1 MRIQPKYPIVRMTK
15 SNLNQINKAD
25 IPKLFLQEVELANG
39 YDSPTDL
46 LLEIR
51 ERQTLTSD
59 ELFDI
64 QGIIDSEIFDITMNQ
79 KWPLA

>member
-1 MRIQPKYPIVRMTK
+1 MTK

-25 IPKLFLQEVELANG
+25 IPKLFLQEIELANG

-51 ERQTLTSD
+51 KINE
-59 ELFDI
+59 ELYKICKYVLSKKGKKND
-64 QGIIDSEIFDITMNQ
+64 
-79 KWPLA
+79 

>member
-25 IPKLFLQEVELANG
+25 IPKLFLQEIELANG

-51 ERQTLTSD
+51 KINE
-59 ELFDI
+59 ELYKICKYVLSKKGKKND
-64 QGIIDSEIFDITMNQ
+64 
-79 KWPLA
+79 